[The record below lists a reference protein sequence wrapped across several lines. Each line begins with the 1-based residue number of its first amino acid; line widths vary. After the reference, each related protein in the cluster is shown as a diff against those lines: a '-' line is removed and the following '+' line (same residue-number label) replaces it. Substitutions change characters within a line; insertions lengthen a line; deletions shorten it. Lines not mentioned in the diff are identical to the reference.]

1 MKEFVKKKA
10 VIVMDSAG
18 LPNYMTMFYME
29 PGTYEPEDVPELFK
43 IRNKIV
49 PAVLVSQFTNTMI
62 KGVPASLPYQQPKH
76 TISYDEAA
84 AACGRKGKGW
94 HLMTNTEFVYLLHEA
109 EELGHTIGGNTNY
122 GSNSKNEQESGVR
135 YDSAG
140 RTLTGCD
147 PLTWSH
153 DGTAD
158 GVFGLCGNFWE
169 WVTGLRLHKGV
180 VEYTPNN
187 DAAVEGYTE
196 KPDWTVAEVNGRP
209 LKLYGN
215 SAGDVV
221 MSVAEEIEENWEG
234 CHMADLQLEELEEM
248 PEIAYKLGIV
258 PHDWKNETAGIWA
271 DNELEE
277 AVPIR
282 GSSFYN
288 TSNGGAGALLLYY
301 PRSYV
306 HNNVSFRSALFLE
319 SWELV
324 TDLLKAG
331 AEAHAGCA
339 GRMSADNF
347 PYVEGQPAE
356 IYFDGKWHRGKI
368 IAGYR
373 FRDGIVTIQTED
385 GQKIGCGESRK
396 ELYRAL

>member
-76 TISYDEAA
+76 AISYDEAA

-158 GVFGLCGNFWE
+158 GVFGLCGNFYE
-169 WVTGLRLHKGV
+169 WVTGLRLHYGV
-180 VEYTPNN
+180 IEYTKNN
-187 DAAVEGYTE
+187 DAAVDGYTTE
-196 KPDWTVAEVNGRP
+196 APDWQVATVNGKP
-209 LKLYGN
+209 LRLYGN
-215 SAGDVV
+215 DGVTLSTKEDVE
-221 MSVAEEIEENWEG
+221 VAWDG
-234 CHMADLQLEELEEM
+234 CYIKDLQLEELEEM

-277 AVPIR
+277 AVPFR
-282 GSSFYN
+282 GSSFYY
-288 TSNGGAGALLLYY
+288 TSNGGAGALGLSN

-306 HNNVSFRSALFLE
+306 DRNVSFRSALFLE

-331 AEAHAGCA
+331 AEAHAGA
-339 GRMSADNF
+339 QD
-347 PYVEGQPAE
+347 E
-356 IYFDGKWHRGKI
+356 
-368 IAGYR
+368 
-373 FRDGIVTIQTED
+373 
-385 GQKIGCGESRK
+385 
-396 ELYRAL
+396 

>member
-10 VIVMDSAG
+10 VIVKDRLG

-29 PGTYEPEDVPELFK
+29 PGTYNPEDVPEMFK

-49 PAVLVSQFTNTMI
+49 PAILISQYHNTTI
-62 KGVPASLPYQQPKH
+62 KSLGGDVAVSLPYQQPRH
-76 TISYDEAA
+76 TITLDEAA
-84 AACGRKGKGW
+84 AACARKGEGW

-109 EELGHTIGGNTNY
+109 EELGRIIGGNTNH
-122 GSNSKNEQESGVR
+122 GSNADNPQEKGVV

-153 DGTAD
+153 DGTAG
-158 GVFGLCGNFWE
+158 GVFGICGNFWE

-277 AVPIR
+277 AVPFR
-282 GSSFYN
+282 GSGFFN
-288 TSNGGAGALLLYY
+288 TSLGGAGALSLDS

-306 HNNVSFRSALFLE
+306 YDGVSFRSALFLE

-331 AEAHAGCA
+331 AEAHAGA
-339 GRMSADNF
+339 QD
-347 PYVEGQPAE
+347 E
-356 IYFDGKWHRGKI
+356 
-368 IAGYR
+368 
-373 FRDGIVTIQTED
+373 
-385 GQKIGCGESRK
+385 
-396 ELYRAL
+396 

>member
-10 VIVMDSAG
+10 VIVKDRLG

-29 PGTYEPEDVPELFK
+29 PGTYKEEDVPEMFK

-49 PAVLVSQFTNTMI
+49 PAILISQYHNTVI
-62 KGVPASLPYQQPKH
+62 DTLDGGVAVSLPFQQPKH

-234 CHMADLQLEELEEM
+234 CHMADLQLEELDEV

-258 PHDWKNETAGIWA
+258 PHDWKHETAGLWA
-271 DNELEE
+271 DSELEE
-277 AVPIR
+277 SVPVR
-282 GSSFYN
+282 GSGFFDTSF
-288 TSNGGAGALLLYY
+288 GGAGALILDNA
-301 PRSYV
+301 RSSVY
-306 HNNVSFRSALFLE
+306 NSVSLRSALFLE

-324 TDLLKAG
+324 TDLLKAS
-331 AEAHAGCA
+331 AAAHAG
-339 GRMSADNF
+339 
-347 PYVEGQPAE
+347 GQE
-356 IYFDGKWHRGKI
+356 
-368 IAGYR
+368 
-373 FRDGIVTIQTED
+373 E
-385 GQKIGCGESRK
+385 
-396 ELYRAL
+396 

>member
-158 GVFGLCGNFWE
+158 GVFGLCGNFYE
-169 WVTGLRLHKGV
+169 WVTGLRLHYGV
-180 VEYTPNN
+180 IEYTKNN
-187 DAAVEGYTE
+187 DAAVDGYTTE
-196 KPDWTVAEVNGRP
+196 APDWQVATVNGKP
-209 LKLYGN
+209 LRLYGN
-215 SAGDVV
+215 DGVTLSTKEDVE
-221 MSVAEEIEENWEG
+221 VAWDG
-234 CHMADLQLEELEEM
+234 CHIKDLQLEELEEM

-277 AVPIR
+277 AVSAR
-282 GSSFYN
+282 GSSFRN
-288 TSNGGAGALLLYY
+288 ASSGGAGALHLYN
-301 PRSYV
+301 PRSSIYS
-306 HNNVSFRSALFLE
+306 NASFRSALFLE

-331 AEAHAGCA
+331 AEAHAGA
-339 GRMSADNF
+339 QD
-347 PYVEGQPAE
+347 E
-356 IYFDGKWHRGKI
+356 
-368 IAGYR
+368 
-373 FRDGIVTIQTED
+373 
-385 GQKIGCGESRK
+385 
-396 ELYRAL
+396 

>member
-169 WVTGLRLHKGV
+169 WVTGLRLHYGV
-180 VEYTPNN
+180 IEYTKNN
-187 DAAVEGYTE
+187 DAAVDGYTTE
-196 KPDWTVAEVNGRP
+196 APDWQAATVNGKP
-209 LKLYGN
+209 LRLYGN
-215 SAGDVV
+215 DGVTLSTKEDVE
-221 MSVAEEIEENWEG
+221 VAWDG
-234 CHMADLQLEELEEM
+234 CHIKDLQLEELEEM

-277 AVPIR
+277 AVPVR
-282 GSSFYN
+282 GWSFLN
-288 TSNGGAGALLLYY
+288 TSNGGAGALGLDSA
-301 PRSYV
+301 RS
-306 HNNVSFRSALFLE
+306 NVYGIVSLRSALFLE

-331 AEAHAGCA
+331 AEAHAGA
-339 GRMSADNF
+339 QD
-347 PYVEGQPAE
+347 E
-356 IYFDGKWHRGKI
+356 
-368 IAGYR
+368 
-373 FRDGIVTIQTED
+373 
-385 GQKIGCGESRK
+385 
-396 ELYRAL
+396 

>member
-158 GVFGLCGNFWE
+158 GVFGLCGNFYE
-169 WVTGLRLHKGV
+169 WVTGLRLHYGV
-180 VEYTPNN
+180 IEYTKNN
-187 DAAVEGYTE
+187 DAAVDGYTTE
-196 KPDWTVAEVNGRP
+196 APDWQVATVNGKP
-209 LKLYGN
+209 LRLYGN
-215 SAGDVV
+215 DGVTLSTKEDVE
-221 MSVAEEIEENWEG
+221 VAWDG
-234 CHMADLQLEELEEM
+234 CHIKDLQLEELEEM

-277 AVPIR
+277 AVPFR
-282 GSSFYN
+282 GSSFGD
-288 TSNGGAGALLLYY
+288 TSSGGAGALYLYY
-301 PRSYV
+301 PRSLV
-306 HNNVSFRSALFLE
+306 SVNVSFRSALFLE

-331 AEAHAGCA
+331 AEAHAGA
-339 GRMSADNF
+339 QD
-347 PYVEGQPAE
+347 E
-356 IYFDGKWHRGKI
+356 
-368 IAGYR
+368 
-373 FRDGIVTIQTED
+373 
-385 GQKIGCGESRK
+385 
-396 ELYRAL
+396 